1 MVAGNEKERGMLA
14 SMHLKRPCKA
24 LPKVRGWFRIVE
36 YITDAKY
43 RMHRIPARD
52 LEDASDHIHPGP

>member
-1 MVAGNEKERGMLA
+1 MLA

-24 LPKVRGWFRIVE
+24 LPKIWGWFRIVK

-43 RMHRIPARD
+43 RMHRIPARN